1 MPEFSSDEDDAE
13 EMKASAGADS
23 NFIGGAL
30 DEEAFEQKREDDL
43 MSDILE
49 VYQEKRN
56 QIEAGEMAAAQ

>member
-1 MPEFSSDEDDAE
+1 
-13 EMKASAGADS
+13 MKASAGADS